1 MTIANKLSPPTWM
14 LEPDTERIFGALNE
28 AGHTIRFV
36 GGCIRDTI
44 AGHTVSDID
53 LATDALPERV
63 SGVLSAAEI
72 RVVPTGIDH
81 GTVTALVGERAFEIT
96 TLRKDVATNG
106 RRAQVEF
113 TDDWY
118 EDAARRDF
126 TFNALSADRDG
137 RVYDYFNGLE
147 DLNAGKVRFIGDAL
161 ERVKEDYLRILRF
174 FRFHAY
180 FAKSGPDPESF
191 AACRSAVTHVETLS
205 GERIWNELSRTLV
218 APNPVF
224 ICQLMEEIG
233 LLGLLLPVER
243 VVPRVEALSTLE
255 KMLSLEPDPIRRL
268 TALIA
273 PNRSQTLN
281 IAARL
286 KFSRAD
292 TRRLENLICNRGVW
306 DIKINGLSLRRALYS
321 SSSDQVC
328 DFILLSWAD
337 EISSGT
343 EGMRRSQ
350 KAWRDVW
357 EIASAWTSPEFPLDG
372 RDIVEIG
379 IKEGPMVGEILS
391 EMEEWWVGQSF
402 QPDRKACLTKLKRL
416 VCRQ

>member
-1 MTIANKLSPPTWM
+1 M
-14 LEPDTERIFGALNE
+14 LEPDTGRLFGALNE

-44 AGHTVSDID
+44 SGHPVSDID

-63 SGVLSAAEI
+63 TEVLSAAKI
-72 RVVPTGIDH
+72 QVVATGVDY
-81 GTVTALVGERAFEIT
+81 GTVTALTGEQAYEIT
-96 TLRKDVATNG
+96 TLRKDVATDG

-161 ERVKEDYLRILRF
+161 ARVEEDYLRILRF

-191 AACRSAVTHVETLS
+191 SACRSAVTRVKALS
-205 GERIWNELSRTLV
+205 GERIWNEFSRTLV
-218 APNPVF
+218 APKAVSV
-224 ICQLMEEIG
+224 CQMMEEIG

-273 PNRSQTLN
+273 PNRSETRK
-281 IAARL
+281 IAGRL

-292 TRRLENLICNRGVW
+292 TRRLESLICNRGVL
-306 DIKINGLSLRRALYS
+306 DVKINDLSLRRALYS
-321 SSSDQVC
+321 SNSDQVC
-328 DFILLSWAD
+328 DFILLNWAD
-337 EISSGT
+337 EISSEAG
-343 EGMRRSQ
+343 GMRRSQ
-350 KAWRDVW
+350 KAWRDIW
-357 EIASAWTSPEFPLDG
+357 EIASAWTSPEFPLNG

-379 IKEGPMVGEILS
+379 IEEGPLVGELLS
-391 EMEEWWVGQSF
+391 DLEEWWVGQSF
-402 QPDRKACLTKLKRL
+402 HPDREACLTKLKR
-416 VCRQ
+416 VICQN

>member
-14 LEPDTERIFGALNE
+14 LEPDTGRLFGALNE

-44 AGHTVSDID
+44 AGHPVSDID

-63 SGVLSAAEI
+63 TEVLSAAEI
-72 RVVPTGIDH
+72 QVIPTGVDY
-81 GTVTALVGERAFEIT
+81 GTVTALTGEKAFEIT

-106 RRAQVEF
+106 RRAEVEF

-147 DLNAGKVRFIGDAL
+147 DLSAGKVRFIGNAL
-161 ERVKEDYLRILRF
+161 ARVEEDYLRILRF

-180 FAKSGPDPESF
+180 FAKSGADPEALS
-191 AACRSAVTHVETLS
+191 ACRSAVTRVKALS
-205 GERIWNELSRTLV
+205 GERIWNEFSRTLV
-218 APNPVF
+218 APNSVSV
-224 ICQLMEEIG
+224 CQMMEEIG
-233 LLGLLLPVER
+233 LLGLLLPVAH

-273 PNRSQTLN
+273 PNRSEILN

-286 KFSRAD
+286 KFSRAE
-292 TRRLENLICNRGVW
+292 TRRLENLICNREVL
-306 DIKINGLSLRRALYS
+306 DMKINDLSLRRALYS
-321 SSSDQVC
+321 SNSDQVC
-328 DFILLSWAD
+328 DFILLNWAD
-337 EISSGT
+337 EISSETG
-343 EGMRRSQ
+343 GMRRSQ

-357 EIASAWTSPEFPLDG
+357 EIASAWTSPEFPLNG

-379 IKEGPMVGEILS
+379 IKEGPLVGEILS
-391 EMEEWWVGQSF
+391 DMEEWWVGQSF
-402 QPDRKACLTKLKRL
+402 QPDREACLTKLKRL

>member
-1 MTIANKLSPPTWM
+1 M
-14 LEPDTERIFGALNE
+14 LEPDTGRLFGALNE

-44 AGHTVSDID
+44 AGHPVSDID

-63 SGVLSAAEI
+63 TEVLSAAKI
-72 RVVPTGIDH
+72 QVVPTGVDY
-81 GTVTALVGERAFEIT
+81 GTVTALTGEQAYEIT
-96 TLRKDVATNG
+96 TLRKDVATDG

-161 ERVKEDYLRILRF
+161 ARVEEDYLRILRF

-191 AACRSAVTHVETLS
+191 SACRSAVTRVKALS
-205 GERIWNELSRTLV
+205 GERIWNEFSRTLV
-218 APNPVF
+218 APKAVSV
-224 ICQLMEEIG
+224 CQMMEEIG

-273 PNRSQTLN
+273 PNRSETWK
-281 IAARL
+281 IAGRL

-292 TRRLENLICNRGVW
+292 TRRLESLICNRGVL
-306 DIKINGLSLRRALYS
+306 DVKINDLSLRRALYS
-321 SSSDQVC
+321 SNSDQVC
-328 DFILLSWAD
+328 DFILLNWAD
-337 EISSGT
+337 EISSEAG
-343 EGMRRSQ
+343 GMRRSQ
-350 KAWRDVW
+350 KAWRDIW
-357 EIASAWTSPEFPLDG
+357 EIASAWTSPEFPLNG

-379 IKEGPMVGEILS
+379 IEEGPLVGELLS
-391 EMEEWWVGQSF
+391 DLEEWWVGQSF
-402 QPDRKACLTKLKRL
+402 HPDREACLTKLKR
-416 VCRQ
+416 VICQN

>member
-1 MTIANKLSPPTWM
+1 M

-224 ICQLMEEIG
+224 ICQMMEEIG

-306 DIKINGLSLRRALYS
+306 DMKINGLSLRRALYS

-328 DFILLSWAD
+328 DFILL
-337 EISSGT
+337 
-343 EGMRRSQ
+343 
-350 KAWRDVW
+350 
-357 EIASAWTSPEFPLDG
+357 
-372 RDIVEIG
+372 
-379 IKEGPMVGEILS
+379 
-391 EMEEWWVGQSF
+391 
-402 QPDRKACLTKLKRL
+402 RL
-416 VCRQ
+416 G

>member
-14 LEPDTERIFGALNE
+14 LEPDTGRLFGALNE

-44 AGHTVSDID
+44 AGHPVSDID

-63 SGVLSAAEI
+63 TEVLSAAKI
-72 RVVPTGIDH
+72 RVVPTGVDY
-81 GTVTALVGERAFEIT
+81 GTVTALTGEQAYEIT

-106 RRAQVEF
+106 RHAQVEF

-161 ERVKEDYLRILRF
+161 ARIEEDYLRILRF

-191 AACRSAVTHVETLS
+191 SACRSAVTRVKALS
-205 GERIWNELSRTLV
+205 GERIWNEFSRTLV
-218 APNPVF
+218 APKAVSV
-224 ICQLMEEIG
+224 CQMMEEIG

-255 KMLSLEPDPIRRL
+255 KILSLEPDPIRRL

-273 PNRSQTLN
+273 PNRSETRK

-292 TRRLENLICNRGVW
+292 TRRLENLICNRGVL
-306 DIKINGLSLRRALYS
+306 DMKINDLSLRRALYS
-321 SSSDQVC
+321 SNSGQVC
-328 DFILLSWAD
+328 DFILLNWAG
-337 EISSGT
+337 EISSEAG
-343 EGMRRSQ
+343 GMRRSQ
-350 KAWRDVW
+350 KAWRDIW
-357 EIASAWTSPEFPLDG
+357 EIASAWTSPEFPLNG

-379 IKEGPMVGEILS
+379 IEEGPLVGELLS
-391 EMEEWWVGQSF
+391 DLEEWWVGQSF
-402 QPDRKACLTKLKRL
+402 HPDREACLTELKRL
-416 VCRQ
+416 VCQN